1 MTQSL
6 LDLAPRYPRVAGHH
20 ASAPATSRLAALSVP
35 AGTYR
40 HLALSALLSEGPM
53 TADEVADFVGESL
66 LTIRPRMTELKRLGL
81 LRDTGARRANA
92 SGRQAVVWEAAA

>member
-1 MTQSL
+1 
-6 LDLAPRYPRVAGHH
+6 
-20 ASAPATSRLAALSVP
+20 
-35 AGTYR
+35 
-40 HLALSALLSEGPM
+40 M